1 MTVPRRD
8 PRPEH
13 NPDADELLVER
24 LEVPPPDESGYDG
37 DQQDLTDRLSL
48 RRVAGMSTELADVT
62 EVEYRQLLLERV
74 VLVSVS
80 TPNSAAAADNSIAEL
95 KALAETAGS
104 QVLEGLIQRRER
116 PDPATYIGRGKVAEL
131 RDVVVATGADTVICD
146 GELTLAQLRN
156 LEDRVG
162 VKVIDRTALILDIFA
177 AHAKSAEGKAQVELA
192 QLQYLKQRLRGW
204 GGNLS
209 RQVGGRASGGVGI
222 GGRGPG
228 ETKLETDRRRINSRI
243 ARLRKALREMDITR
257 ETKRAERRRH
267 EVPSIAIV
275 GYTNAGKSSLL
286 NRLTGAGVLVDDAL
300 FATLD
305 PTTRRAAAAEG
316 R

>member
-1 MTVPRRD
+1 M
-8 PRPEH
+8 
-13 NPDADELLVER
+13 
-24 LEVPPPDESGYDG
+24 
-37 DQQDLTDRLSL
+37 
-48 RRVAGMSTELADVT
+48 
-62 EVEYRQLLLERV
+62 
-74 VLVSVS
+74 
-80 TPNSAAAADNSIAEL
+80 
-95 KALAETAGS
+95 LAETAGS
-104 QVLEGLIQRRER
+104 QVLEGLIQRRDR

-156 LEDRVG
+156 LEDQVG

-243 ARLRKALREMDITR
+243 AKLRKRRSVGWTS
-257 ETKRAERRRH
+257 RARPNVRSDAAMRFRRS
-267 EVPSIAIV
+267 PSSGTPTPANPACSTGSPV
-275 GYTNAGKSSLL
+275 LAFSS
-286 NRLTGAGVLVDDAL
+286 
-300 FATLD
+300 
-305 PTTRRAAAAEG
+305 TTRCSR